1 MEKTSNQVTSLEEFQ
16 KKVAK
21 MKAEFFLPPLRAHKY
36 TLLDVI
42 GEGAYGIVCSAID
55 NTTGEKVAVKR
66 IMKVFDEIPE
76 AVRIL
81 RELKFLRFLREHENI
96 IKIKDVLLPGDRDNF
111 NDVFVVF
118 ELMPTDLNRVL
129 RSKIELSSEHIRWL
143 MYQLL
148 RGIHYLHTARVFH
161 RDLKPNNILINAE
174 CDLRICDFGMS
185 SFFCR
190 FLVLFGHA
198 VHN

>member
-1 MEKTSNQVTSLEEFQ
+1 MDYIASICILCYLLLSKYCCCNLLQSMDKASNQPTSMEEFQ

-81 RELKFLRFLREHENI
+81 RELKFLRFLRDHENI
-96 IKIKDVLLPGDRDNF
+96 IKIKDVLLPGDR
-111 NDVFVVF
+111 
-118 ELMPTDLNRVL
+118 
-129 RSKIELSSEHIRWL
+129 
-143 MYQLL
+143 
-148 RGIHYLHTARVFH
+148 
-161 RDLKPNNILINAE
+161 
-174 CDLRICDFGMS
+174 
-185 SFFCR
+185 
-190 FLVLFGHA
+190 
-198 VHN
+198 

>member
-1 MEKTSNQVTSLEEFQ
+1 M
-16 KKVAK
+16 
-21 MKAEFFLPPLRAHKY
+21 M
-36 TLLDVI
+36 D
-42 GEGAYGIVCSAID
+42 CS
-55 NTTGEKVAVKR
+55 
-66 IMKVFDEIPE
+66 
-76 AVRIL
+76 
-81 RELKFLRFLREHENI
+81 
-96 IKIKDVLLPGDRDNF
+96 RDNF